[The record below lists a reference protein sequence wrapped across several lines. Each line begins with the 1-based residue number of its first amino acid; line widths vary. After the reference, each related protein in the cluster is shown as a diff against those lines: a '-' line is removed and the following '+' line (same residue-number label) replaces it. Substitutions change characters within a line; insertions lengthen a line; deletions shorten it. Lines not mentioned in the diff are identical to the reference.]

1 MSSYCNLKVLYSQI
15 KVLLF
20 IYDVDDDGLLSLSI
34 LMGIL
39 SLEISLCL
47 LQIDDCDDDIDVVV
61 IVIER

>member
-15 KVLLF
+15 KVLFF
-20 IYDVDDDGLLSLSI
+20 ISDVDNDGLILLSI

>member
-1 MSSYCNLKVLYSQI
+1 
-15 KVLLF
+15 
-20 IYDVDDDGLLSLSI
+20 
-34 LMGIL
+34 MGIL